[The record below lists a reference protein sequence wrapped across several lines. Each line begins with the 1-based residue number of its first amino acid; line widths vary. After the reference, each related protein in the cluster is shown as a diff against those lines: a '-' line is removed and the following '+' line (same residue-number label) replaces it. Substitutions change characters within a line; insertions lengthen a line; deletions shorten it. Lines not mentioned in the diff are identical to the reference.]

1 VRGHRRS
8 GSALLFGPKPAPLY
22 GHEIGEQT
30 DPYSAGLA
38 AAAVRLEG
46 HHFIGKTSLARI
58 AQAPLERRLVGFE
71 MIEPSVPRQGYAI
84 TAAGRPVGRVTTGL
98 FSPSTGRYLGMG
110 YVEEARAGTG
120 QEVAIVI
127 RDAPKAARIVGRP
140 FYKSPNWR

>member
-1 VRGHRRS
+1 VRGHWRS
-8 GSALLFGPKPAPLY
+8 GNALLFGLHRRAGLRNAPPCGLAASDSLQAEACLPLY
-22 GHEIGEQT
+22 GHEIDEQT

-38 AAAVRLEG
+38 AAAL
-46 HHFIGKTSLARI
+46 
-58 AQAPLERRLVGFE
+58 RLVGFE

-84 TAAGRPVGRVTTGL
+84 TAAGRPVGRVTTGF
-98 FSPSTGRYLGMG
+98 FSPSTGSYLGMG

-127 RDAPKAARIVGRP
+127 RDTPKAARIVGRP